1 MIRSLLP
8 GAAVGA
14 DAFGDAPE
22 GVLLPA
28 EEAVVA
34 GVAPG
39 RRREFATVR
48 HCARRALRE
57 LAAHP
62 PGTAAPPVTL
72 LPDRDGVPRWPEG
85 VVGSMTHTR
94 GYRAAVV
101 ARAADVTRIGIDA
114 EPDRPLRPGVLETIA
129 SPAER
134 AALPGP
140 GAYGCGGE
148 GCGGGGCGSE
158 GCGGHGCGGGGCGGD
173 DCGGHGAVCWDR
185 LLFCAKE
192 AAYKAWF
199 PHARVRLG
207 FRDVEVAF
215 DGPPEDGRFRA
226 MVRHGPGA
234 LLPGRWGAG
243 NGLLVAVVA
252 APAGGARGADAGH

>member
-1 MIRSLLP
+1 MIRALLP
-8 GAAVGA
+8 GPAVGA
-14 DAFGDAPE
+14 DRFGDAPE
-22 GVLLPA
+22 GMLLPA

-48 HCARRALRE
+48 HCARRALGE
-57 LAAHP
+57 LAARA
-62 PGTAAPPVTL
+62 PGTAPPPGVAL
-72 LPDRDGVPRWPEG
+72 LPDRDGVPRWPGG

-94 GYRAAVV
+94 GYRAAAV
-101 ARAADVTRIGIDA
+101 ARAADLAGLGIDA

-140 GAYGCGGE
+140 GGG
-148 GCGGGGCGSE
+148 
-158 GCGGHGCGGGGCGGD
+158 
-173 DCGGHGAVCWDR
+173 GAVCWDR

-199 PHARVRLG
+199 PRARVRLG
-207 FRDVEVAF
+207 FRDVEVTF
-215 DGPPEDGRFRA
+215 DGPAPDGRFGA
-226 MVRHGPGA
+226 LLRHGPGT
-234 LLPGRWGAG
+234 LLRGRWGAG
-243 NGLLVAVVA
+243 NGLLVAVVTV
-252 APAGGARGADAGH
+252 PADGARGTDPGH